1 MDLIVSATDRV
12 FSALT
17 PTSTGFQQLSD
28 YAMARG
34 AAAVQKQDY
43 GTAVSEFKRA
53 IGFQPGSADAYQ
65 NLGRTYVL
73 MGRNDDAIAAY
84 QKAVQVDPGNTDVR
98 TDLAKT
104 YMITG
109 HGDEAE
115 QQYQQIVRSDPTNA
129 GARAALGYLYLQ
141 NDQLSQAESEFNAV
155 ANLAPNDPA
164 THYSLGQLYLK
175 QGRADA
181 AIDELK
187 TALTMKP
194 DYAAAMADLGRAYF
208 STGDTDNANAQVDAL
223 LGLNT
228 GEANGLASTLM
239 AEMYTPKIAYADI
252 AHSTFNSAFA
262 PQCPVALL
270 DPSLATPGASKVFSM
285 TFQFNQSMDPT
296 SVQNNLNWSI
306 TQASGG
312 TAGIYNNGYT
322 PDYGREVSI
331 SPIPISVT
339 YDPLTYSATVYFSI
353 RQNETGDGVIDPSHW
368 VFSFR
373 GTDASGNPIDP
384 AGDQYDGAVGHTF

>member
-1 MDLIVSATDRV
+1 MDLIVSATDSV

-43 GTAVSEFKRA
+43 ASAVSEFKRA
-53 IGFQPGSADAYQ
+53 IGFQPDSADAFQ

-73 MGRNDDAIAAY
+73 MGRSDDAIAAY
-84 QKAVQVDPGNTDVR
+84 RKAVQVDPSNTDVR
-98 TDLAKT
+98 TDLAKA
-104 YMITG
+104 YLISG
-109 HGDEAE
+109 RSADAE
-115 QQYQQIVRSDPTNA
+115 QEYQRIVRSDPTNA
-129 GARAALGYLYLQ
+129 GAHASLGYLYLQ
-141 NDQLSQAESEFNAV
+141 NDQLGQAESEFNAV

-164 THYSLGQLYLK
+164 THYSLGQLYLR
-175 QGRADA
+175 QGRTDA
-181 AIDELK
+181 AIGELK
-187 TALTMKP
+187 TALVMRP
-194 DYAAAMADLGRAYF
+194 DYAAAMSDLGRAYF
-208 STGDTDNANAQVDAL
+208 ATGDTDNANAQVDAL

-228 GEANGLASTLM
+228 GEANDLASTLM
-239 AEMYTPKIAYADI
+239 AEMYTPKIAYADL
-252 AHSTFNSAFA
+252 ARSTFNSAFA
-262 PQCPVALL
+262 PQCPVSLL

-285 TFQFNQSMDPT
+285 TFHFNQSMDPS
-296 SVQNNLNWSI
+296 SVQNTLNWSI

-312 TAGIYNNGYT
+312 TAGIYNNCYT

-331 SPIPISVT
+331 APIPISVS

-353 RQNETGDGVIDPSHW
+353 RQNDAGDGVIDPSHW
-368 VFSFR
+368 LFRFR

-384 AGDQYDGAVGHTF
+384 AGDQYDGAVGHPF